1 MMKLKSIFYS
11 LMGLVG
17 MSCLVSLQAIVPG
30 RASADEVSKGCPP
43 PSKANPLRLSA
54 NDHLLPKQLKSKAFF
69 TKGLRPD
76 AVFVSFEIL
85 TAKKFMKKEPQ
96 IDILCDTSLN
106 RQIAVLIVDYPKGY
120 SNGFTDFS
128 KARVTYL
135 FDAQTGGNIS
145 DSTSGT
151 PIGGGGPR
159 AVYPS
164 KKKV

>member
-1 MMKLKSIFYS
+1 MKLKTSFYS
-11 LMGLVG
+11 LISL
-17 MSCLVSLQAIVPG
+17 SCLVSLQAIVPG
-30 RASADEVSKGCPP
+30 RAFADEVSKGCPQ
-43 PSKANPLRLSA
+43 PSKANPLRLPA

-96 IDILCDTSLN
+96 IGILCDTSLN

-128 KARVTYL
+128 KARAKYV
-135 FDAQTGGNIS
+135 FDAQVGGVIA
-145 DSTSGT
+145 DSVAGT
-151 PIGGGGPR
+151 RIGGGGPH

>member
-1 MMKLKSIFYS
+1 MKLKTFLYS
-11 LMGLVG
+11 LISL
-17 MSCLVSLQAIVPG
+17 SCLVSLQAMVPG
-30 RASADEVSKGCPP
+30 RAFADEVSKGCPP
-43 PSKANPLRLSA
+43 PSKANPLRLPA
-54 NDHLLPKQLKSKAFF
+54 NNHLLPKQLKSKAFF

-85 TAKKFMKKEPQ
+85 TAKKLTKKEPQ
-96 IDILCDTSLN
+96 IGIFCDTSLN
-106 RQIAVLIVDYPKGY
+106 RQIAVLIADYPKGY

-128 KARVTYL
+128 RARAMYL
-135 FDAQTGGNIS
+135 FDAQTGGVIG
-145 DSTSGT
+145 DSVSGT